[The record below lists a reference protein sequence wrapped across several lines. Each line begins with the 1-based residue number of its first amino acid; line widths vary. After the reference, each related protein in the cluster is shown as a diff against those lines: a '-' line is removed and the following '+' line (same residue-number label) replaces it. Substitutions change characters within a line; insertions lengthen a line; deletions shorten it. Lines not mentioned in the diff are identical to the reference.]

1 MKKTILVLTMLL
13 ITTSGLYSQSS
24 IKMLDKKQTQQL
36 KKIENGIQSGELT
49 KVEAKKLIKQKRK
62 LTKLNK
68 KAKADGFVSPKE
80 KAKLKKEVKKLDKKI
95 YKEKHDRQKRVK

>member
-1 MKKTILVLTMLL
+1 MLL
-13 ITTSGLYSQSS
+13 ITTSGLYSQSG
-24 IKMLDKKQTQQL
+24 IKMLDKKHTQQL

-68 KAKADGFVSPKE
+68 KAKADGFVSSKE
-80 KAKLKKEVKKLDKKI
+80 KARLKKEVKKLDKKI
-95 YKEKHDRQKRVK
+95 YKEKHDRQKRMK